1 MGLLVT
7 PKGNVGIFQAKLTIS
22 IKNFGMQIPISFSV
36 SNRTELIKEK
46 DVQAHFGI
54 TFNLDTFL
62 SKP

>member
-1 MGLLVT
+1 MGFLVT
-7 PKGNVGIFQAKLTIS
+7 PKGYVGIFQAKLTIS
-22 IKNFGMQIPISFSV
+22 VKNFGIQLPISFSV

-46 DVQAHFGI
+46 DVQAQFGI